1 MMTEQGAELRD
12 CSRHGELEEVAALI
26 AAGGFNINEKDER
39 GGNTALHLACAN
51 GHPDVVAALCAA
63 GALHLP

>member
-1 MMTEQGAELRD
+1 MADQAAELLD
-12 CSRHGELEEVAALI
+12 CSRYGELEEVTALI
-26 AAGGFNINEKDER
+26 AAGGFDINEKDER

-51 GHPDVVAALCAA
+51 GHPEVVAALCAA